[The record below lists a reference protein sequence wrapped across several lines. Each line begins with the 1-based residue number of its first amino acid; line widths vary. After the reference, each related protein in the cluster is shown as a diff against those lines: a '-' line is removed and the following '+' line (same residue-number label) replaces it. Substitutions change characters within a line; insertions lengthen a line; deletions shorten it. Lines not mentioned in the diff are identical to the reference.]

1 MTPFYSVDTVIF
13 DCDSTLSTLEGIDEL
28 ANRMGVYDQL
38 APLTQAAMDGELK
51 LDEVYQ
57 RRLQLITPT
66 RHDIDWLG
74 KRYVE
79 TQVNDAQ
86 QTVDALQKSG
96 KNIHIVSG
104 GIRQAVIRLA
114 DALNIDRTNVH
125 AVDIYFDDSGAY
137 AGFDETS
144 PLAMSGGKKTVC
156 RKVAGINRRAVIIGD
171 GITDMEAK
179 QERVEVIGFGG
190 VVNRSRVKQSVSD
203 YIEEPSLLPV
213 LKRLLSDTELK
224 RWAPL

>member
-28 ANRMGVYDQL
+28 ANRIGVYDQL
-38 APLTQAAMDGELK
+38 APLTQAAMEGELK

-57 RRLQLITPT
+57 RRLQLITPNL
-66 RHDIDWLG
+66 HDIEWLG
-74 KRYVE
+74 NRYLE
-79 TQVNDAQ
+79 TQVSGAQ
-86 QTVDALQKSG
+86 QTVDALKKSG

-104 GIRQAVIRLA
+104 GIRQAVVKLA
-114 DALNIDRTNVH
+114 DALNIDRSNVH

-137 AGFDETS
+137 AGFDEAS
-144 PLAMSGGKKTVC
+144 PLGMSGGKKTVC
-156 RKVAGINRRAVIIGD
+156 RMIAGSNSQAVIIGD

-179 QERVEVIGFGG
+179 QEHVEMIGFGG
-190 VVNRSRVKQSVSD
+190 VVNRPRVKQSISD

-213 LKRLLSDTELK
+213 LKRLLSETEIQ

>member
-28 ANRMGVYDQL
+28 ANRFGVYDQL

-57 RRLQLITPT
+57 RRMQLITPGL
-66 RHDIDWLG
+66 HDIEWLG
-74 KRYVE
+74 ERYVE
-79 TQVNDAQ
+79 TQVSGAQ
-86 QTVDALQKSG
+86 QTVEALKKSG

-104 GIRQAVIRLA
+104 GIRQAVIKLA
-114 DALNIDRTNVH
+114 DALTIDRTNVH
-125 AVDIYFDDSGAY
+125 AVDIYFDESGAY
-137 AGFDETS
+137 TGFDESS
-144 PLAMSGGKKTVC
+144 PLSMSGGKKTVC
-156 RKVAGINRRAVIIGD
+156 RMIAGINGHAVIIGD

-179 QERVEVIGFGG
+179 QERVAVIGFGG
-190 VVNRSRVKQSVSD
+190 VVNRPRVKQSVSD

-213 LKRLLSDTELK
+213 LKRLLSETELK
-224 RWAPL
+224 RWSSL

>member
-28 ANRMGVYDQL
+28 ANRFGVYDQL
-38 APLTQAAMDGELK
+38 APLTQAAMDGELR
-51 LDEVYQ
+51 LDEVYL
-57 RRLQLITPT
+57 RRMQLIKPGL
-66 RHDIDWLG
+66 HDIEWLG
-74 KRYVE
+74 ERYVE
-79 TQVNDAQ
+79 TLVSGAQ

-104 GIRQAVIRLA
+104 GIRQAVIKLA
-114 DALNIDRTNVH
+114 DILNIDRTNVH
-125 AVDIYFDDSGAY
+125 AVDIYFDDGGAY
-137 AGFDETS
+137 VGFDEAS

-156 RKVAGINRRAVIIGD
+156 RMIAGIDSWAVIVGD

-190 VVNRSRVKQSVSD
+190 VINRPRVKQSISD

-213 LKRLLSDTELK
+213 LKRLLSETEMQ
-224 RWAPL
+224 RWGLL